1 MYGDVVFSYF
11 YGCLRQFGK
20 SLARFPAKLS
30 AMLFLVTGQ
39 GATYSSETFPTTHP
53 AEQQYARVP

>member
-1 MYGDVVFSYF
+1 MLRMYGDVVFSYF

-39 GATYSSETFPTTHP
+39 GATYSSEIFPTTHP
-53 AEQQYARVP
+53 DE